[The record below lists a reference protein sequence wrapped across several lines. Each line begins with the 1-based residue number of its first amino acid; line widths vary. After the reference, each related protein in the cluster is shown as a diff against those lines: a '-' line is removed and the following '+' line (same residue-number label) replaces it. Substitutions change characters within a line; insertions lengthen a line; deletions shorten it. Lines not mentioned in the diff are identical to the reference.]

1 MNVLNIPKQ
10 NNTPLIYTFH
20 AMDRAMEKNVP
31 VPKYLPMNSKC
42 FRVDNSSENERYRVS
57 YFYND
62 IEYCLVVSE
71 SFKVITVYPIHEKDS
86 GLRENQRKSKRQE
99 LKELFQKIDKLVVR
113 DDYICLESEMDSFE
127 NYA

>member
-42 FRVDNSSENERYRVS
+42 FRVDNSNESERYRVL
-57 YFYND
+57 YVYNG

-71 SFKVITVYPIHEKDS
+71 SFKVITVYPIHKKDA
-86 GLRENQRKSKRQE
+86 GLRENQRKSNRQE
-99 LKELFQKIDKLVVR
+99 IKELFQKIDKLVVR
-113 DDYICLESEMDSFE
+113 DDYICLESEVDSIE

>member
-10 NNTPLIYTFH
+10 NDTPLIYTFH

-42 FRVDNSSENERYRVS
+42 FRVDNATENERFRVS
-57 YFYND
+57 YMFNG

-71 SFKVITVYPIHEKDS
+71 SFKVITVYPIHAKDS
-86 GLRENQRKSKRQE
+86 RLRENQRKSNRQE
-99 LKELFQKIDKLVVR
+99 IKELFKKIDKLVVQ
-113 DDYICLESEMDSFE
+113 DDYICLESEMDSFK